1 MKRELAKL
9 TEIGNRGLPKNTG
22 WAEDDEDG
30 DEDGDDDEDGDND
43 DDEPK
48 STGWGRT
55 S

>member
-22 WAEDDEDG
+22 WTED
-30 DEDGDDDEDGDND
+30 DDDEDGDGDDDDD

-48 STGWGRT
+48 STGWGR
-55 S
+55 SS